1 MNNLNKNNINKD
13 LIKTC
18 NINVS
23 TEDKL
28 FHLTN
33 DKISYIMKVDENGKL
48 LQVYFGK
55 KVRHRDNF
63 DHLIEMHHRPTSSCA
78 IQGNAIY
85 SLDHLKQEFPENGIG
100 DFRTPAIMIR
110 QLNGARVTDFKFA
123 GYEIVK
129 GKKKLEG
136 LPASYVENDDEAL
149 TLEITLF
156 DDLIKTNVV
165 LSYTIFRNFNAIARS
180 VRVENIGNET
190 NYIENIMSLNLDLP
204 DANYDFMHL
213 SGAWSRERYIKKRP
227 LQQGIQSIAST
238 KGSSGH
244 AHNPF
249 AALLRKDTTEFSGEV
264 IGTTFVYSGN
274 FLIQAEVDTFDVTR
288 LQLGINPHGFE
299 WELEANSTF
308 QSPEVLIIYSD
319 EGLNGMSQEFHRL
332 LRTRVAR
339 GHWRDKERPILIN
352 NWEAT
357 YFDFNEEKLV
367 KIAEAAK
374 KVGVELFVLD
384 DGWFGERENDFAGLG
399 DWIAKKDRLPNGIQG
414 LSKRIHD
421 MDMKFGLWFE
431 PEMVNKDSDLFR
443 AHPDWAIHTP
453 GRHRTEG
460 RNQYVLNFANKE
472 VVNNIFEQMA
482 KIIRTSYISYIKWD
496 MNRLITEAYDVTR
509 AASKQGE
516 VFHRYILGVYDLYER
531 LLKEF
536 PELLIESCASGGG
549 RFDAGMIYYAPQAWA
564 SDDSDAIERLYIQY
578 GTSMVYPISAIGAHV
593 SAVPNHQVNRM
604 TSIETRG
611 NVAVFGAFGY
621 ELDLNKLTDEE
632 LKIVREQIRFVKK
645 HQKLIH
651 QGTFY
656 RLKSPFEDNIVSWM
670 VVSEDKKQA
679 IVGYYK
685 ILNDVNC
692 PYRRLY
698 LKGLDENTQYK
709 IDGFDTTFYGDEL
722 MNIGLVVSDSSSGQ
736 NHAQNYKEP
745 TYDFQSKIWVING
758 I

>member
-249 AALLRKDTTEFSGEV
+249 VALLRKDTTEFSGEV
-264 IGTTFVYSGN
+264 IG
-274 FLIQAEVDTFDVTR
+274 
-288 LQLGINPHGFE
+288 
-299 WELEANSTF
+299 
-308 QSPEVLIIYSD
+308 
-319 EGLNGMSQEFHRL
+319 
-332 LRTRVAR
+332 
-339 GHWRDKERPILIN
+339 K
-352 NWEAT
+352 
-357 YFDFNEEKLV
+357 
-367 KIAEAAK
+367 
-374 KVGVELFVLD
+374 
-384 DGWFGERENDFAGLG
+384 
-399 DWIAKKDRLPNGIQG
+399 
-414 LSKRIHD
+414 
-421 MDMKFGLWFE
+421 
-431 PEMVNKDSDLFR
+431 
-443 AHPDWAIHTP
+443 
-453 GRHRTEG
+453 
-460 RNQYVLNFANKE
+460 
-472 VVNNIFEQMA
+472 
-482 KIIRTSYISYIKWD
+482 
-496 MNRLITEAYDVTR
+496 
-509 AASKQGE
+509 
-516 VFHRYILGVYDLYER
+516 
-531 LLKEF
+531 
-536 PELLIESCASGGG
+536 
-549 RFDAGMIYYAPQAWA
+549 
-564 SDDSDAIERLYIQY
+564 
-578 GTSMVYPISAIGAHV
+578 
-593 SAVPNHQVNRM
+593 
-604 TSIETRG
+604 
-611 NVAVFGAFGY
+611 
-621 ELDLNKLTDEE
+621 
-632 LKIVREQIRFVKK
+632 
-645 HQKLIH
+645 
-651 QGTFY
+651 
-656 RLKSPFEDNIVSWM
+656 
-670 VVSEDKKQA
+670 
-679 IVGYYK
+679 
-685 ILNDVNC
+685 
-692 PYRRLY
+692 
-698 LKGLDENTQYK
+698 
-709 IDGFDTTFYGDEL
+709 
-722 MNIGLVVSDSSSGQ
+722 
-736 NHAQNYKEP
+736 
-745 TYDFQSKIWVING
+745 
-758 I
+758 